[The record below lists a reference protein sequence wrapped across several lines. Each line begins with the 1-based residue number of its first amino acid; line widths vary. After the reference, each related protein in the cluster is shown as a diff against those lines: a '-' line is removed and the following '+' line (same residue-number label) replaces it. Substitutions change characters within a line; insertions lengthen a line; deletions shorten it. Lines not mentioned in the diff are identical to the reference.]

1 MKNQNGFTLIEL
13 VVVLVILGILSAIA
27 VPKFID
33 LQEEAREAAVKGIAG
48 GIASGSALNYA
59 AEMAKGDNY
68 TAIDTSAGCDDGTAG
83 SLVDGYDSTEYT
95 TEPKAATD
103 VFAAATAKN
112 GDTITC
118 TVTDSQGKAA
128 DFTLIYTK
136 D

>member
-33 LQEEAREAAVKGIAG
+33 LQTEARDAAVKGIAG

-59 AEMAKGDNY
+59 AEMAKGTSY
-68 TAIDTSAGCDDGTAG
+68 TAIDTSGGCANGTVAN
-83 SLVDGYDSTEYT
+83 LVDGYDTTSYT
-95 TEPKAATD
+95 AAPKVDGDAFDGTS
-103 VFAAATAKN
+103 KN
-112 GDTITC
+112 GDTLLC
-118 TVTDSQGKAA
+118 KVTDTTGATA